1 MALKTQST
9 KVTERPGGFVVE
21 MILSSA
27 SDLETASDVVQLRA
41 TVDISERA
49 PRLAR
54 LQEAALCR
62 ARDAMQD
69 EIECFRSIVLQ
80 RQSP

>member
-1 MALKTQST
+1 MVLKTQST

-21 MILSSA
+21 MILSSGP
-27 SDLETASDVVQLRA
+27 DLETASDVVQLRA
-41 TVDISERA
+41 TVGTDERA

-54 LQEAALCR
+54 LQEAALCH
-62 ARDAMQD
+62 ARDAMQG
-69 EIECFRSIVLQ
+69 EIERFRSIVLQ